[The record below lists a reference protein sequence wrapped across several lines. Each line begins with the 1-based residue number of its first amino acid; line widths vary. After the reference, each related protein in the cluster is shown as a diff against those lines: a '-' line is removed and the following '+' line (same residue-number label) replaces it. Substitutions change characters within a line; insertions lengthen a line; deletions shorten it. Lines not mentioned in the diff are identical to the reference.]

1 MVYNSIEFRGTVIA
15 LLGKLSRRVSFND
28 PAIKPYLFSGLFTL
42 LTIPTK
48 RMPTRITPPPLFSI
62 AVQTILFDSAFAAI
76 GALFFS

>member
-28 PAIKPYLFSGLFTL
+28 PAFKPYLFSGLFAL
-42 LTIPTK
+42 LTPPTK
-48 RMPTRITPPPLFSI
+48 RTITRITPPPLLSI
-62 AVQTILFDSAFAAI
+62 AVQTILFDSAFAAM